1 MSFDDPSSTR
11 RNRTARSGRAGRLLK
26 SAARAAVAGLV
37 AAGMFAAPLTAMA
50 GMGSGGS
57 GATGSGGLGPNGDLL
72 YVADTNLGD
81 PNGNPV
87 QGWGDASIEYAIN
100 RLRASGYQVPGDGYQ
115 LHDSIYS
122 TCREAISNAVADKSD
137 GPADK
142 ARVVGLAATLGQ
154 TNTLTSWGTNPGD
167 FRNRFEKN
175 WSYLAQ
181 DGMGNDLVDWS
192 DEWVNRLH
200 TKFND
205 QITATGQQYP
215 TGVSLVC
222 VAVNNYQPPA
232 QNYDLTITTD
242 QQAAAGIKVGSTD
255 AVRDLIHAVSST
267 GKKEDLQATVWLN
280 YDGNAYVNGNAV
292 SKKATITSH
301 GDTMSPEF
309 KPSDFGWSHWQEGN
323 YWFDIDVA
331 KQGGMSQAVNTAD
344 REASETYRV
353 VSMPPTD
360 FDKQVEEGVSADSM
374 TNRTVITSGTGAGGY
389 EITFKDV
396 ITPNGVDYTV
406 SNMKVVDKTD
416 NDKDI
421 SGQFAMNW
429 DQASNTVTAVRTAD
443 QGEMP
448 IDHEWAFSFDVTVSL
463 PEGFQNVEDKATVSW
478 NQEPEVEA
486 GTGEFPTW
494 TPNPDKSWILM
505 GADGEWQ
512 AVIDPDETNTTG
524 ADQHKFLDG
533 DKVASAV
540 NATVGANLIEA
551 PEQFTIEDDWSAAD
565 YIFDAG
571 KASEIRVYQAEAGTD
586 RESSVSDI
594 ANKGEDVTDMFDIT
608 LEGTKAV
615 ATAKKEYRESLKG
628 LAKPLQVTM
637 IVPGVINFANG
648 EGAQQVREDFG
659 RQPGDELTFCTN
671 PTGNGTDDGAHL
683 TNAGA
688 QTVNGQRVE
697 TNEPWICGYVP
708 PVKKA
713 VIAEGSEGG
722 DQGDANGTVVFP
734 GQRVEY
740 QLTTSPQLPGDMAYQ
755 VTEVAV
761 TDTYSQ
767 WLEIDKQ
774 TLEVTDL
781 ASGRIIPMSDYTRQ
795 WDDDQHT
802 FRLVFSDSY
811 VRANWQP
818 GQRPSVMIRF
828 EGTVSKDAPTS
839 EKAENEWGLTLNN
852 SLTPSN
858 KVENLPPDITP
869 GKEDTQKDP
878 SISIDGKTALL
889 GDVIYYR
896 VHIDATKLTDT
907 AYKVWRLGMVDDY
920 DEEYLRLDR
929 RGIQILDE
937 TGRDRTAE
945 FNVSDHDGVLYAFAR
960 TVDTEIPATGE
971 TIPGDPQPQDLKAYS
986 ELTDEDHDP
995 LRDPAIDQSLL
1006 GHDYTVV
1013 MPMSV
1018 IKVTDGYVVENT
1030 ATQVTNDQRDVTNT
1044 VTNPLEPINPSKD
1057 VTVQV
1062 GGDSVDGH
1070 SIWLDRTFLYQLDSS
1085 ILPAD
1090 RAYPEITEWRIEDPL
1105 DTAHDRYTGQ
1115 WAVYA
1120 TRDLHRDDQV
1130 IAAKGDMIAGSDFD
1144 PATLGLDGQLFTVG
1158 QAEDGTVTVEATHAY
1173 LDLVS
1178 ADNEHEN
1185 GFRAYIQCQRIA
1197 VGEQIANKFW
1207 ETINGTPR
1215 ESNEVHT
1222 NTPDMTPSISLEK
1235 WDEASGFP
1243 EGDRDRSDDALNIQ
1257 DETTTI
1263 VFTITNTSKTDPDT
1277 GVGAWFKASDLRIE
1291 DSTIV
1296 GDGEIVD
1303 WQYPENWDSLVL
1315 KPGDSVDVKATLKG
1329 VTDKHTDRAS
1339 VSGVPLLPCTPDTD
1353 DDPFDTGQCG
1363 DDDTAG
1369 DQTDGDGQGGAEGE
1383 TPEDQTDGEG
1393 QTVTIDGETLCGDTI
1408 VVSNT
1413 DDWNGY
1419 KERLAITGSTVAV
1432 VIGLMVLLLAGGSVI
1447 VIARRRTGA
1456 GAHTPAGNR

>member
-11 RNRTARSGRAGRLLK
+11 RTRTARSGRAGRLLK

-57 GATGSGGLGPNGDLL
+57 GASGSSGLGPNGDLL
-72 YVADTNLGD
+72 YVYDNATNTQ
-81 PNGNPV
+81 NPV

-154 TNTLTSWGTNPGD
+154 TNTLASWGTNPTD

-192 DEWVNRLH
+192 DEWVNKLH

-615 ATAKKEYRESLKG
+615 ATAKKEYRESFKG

-774 TLEVTDL
+774 TLAVTDL

-818 GQRPSVMIRF
+818 GQKPSVMIRF

-839 EKAENEWGLTLNN
+839 EKAENEWGLILNN

-1277 GVGAWFKASDLRIE
+1277 GVGAWFNASDLRIE

-1369 DQTDGDGQGGAEGE
+1369 DQTDGDGQGGADGE

>member
-1 MSFDDPSSTR
+1 MSFDPSTR
-11 RNRTARSGRAGRLLK
+11 RRRTGQSSRAGRLLK

-37 AAGMFAAPLTAMA
+37 AAGMMAAPLTAMA

-72 YVADTNLGD
+72 YVADQQI
-81 PNGNPV
+81 NGNPT

-122 TCREAISNAVADKSD
+122 TCREAISNAIADKSD

-181 DGMGNDLVDWS
+181 DGMGNDLVGWS

-242 QQAAAGIKVGSTD
+242 QQAAADIKVGSTD

-331 KQGGMSQAVNTAD
+331 KQGGMSQAMNTAD

-615 ATAKKEYRESLKG
+615 ATAKKEYCESLKG

-995 LRDPAIDQSLL
+995 LKDPAIDQSLL

>member
-571 KASEIRVYQAEAGTD
+571 KASEIRVYQVEAGTD

-1353 DDPFDTGQCG
+1353 DDPFGTGQCG

-1432 VIGLMVLLLAGGSVI
+1432 VIGLMVLLVAGGSVI
-1447 VIARRRTGA
+1447 VIARRRAGA
-1456 GAHTPAGNR
+1456 GAHTTAGNR

>member
-1 MSFDDPSSTR
+1 MGINLKAR
-11 RNRTARSGRAGRLLK
+11 LRT
-26 SAARAAVAGLV
+26 AARAAVAALA
-37 AAGMFAAPLTAMA
+37 AAGMLAAGAYADP
-50 GMGSGGS
+50 GSGG
-57 GATGSGGLGPNGDLL
+57 AGSGDGGGGTGGNANIIWTYKDDDSGSF
-72 YVADTNLGD
+72 GD
-81 PNGNPV
+81 PTNQNVRNAMTAVRPGLWIGAYGGDDPDRSINQALDQAVSECQARGN
-87 QGWGDASIEYAIN
+87 QEC
-100 RLRASGYQVPGDGYQ
+100 RLVGVGFVWSTNNSFTGAAGGFPAKTWQEAYGASGIPNNT
-115 LHDSIYS
+115 YS
-122 TCREAISNAVADKSD
+122 HNGAQYRTNDVFSD
-137 GPADK
+137 GTTS
-142 ARVVGLAATLGQ
+142 VNGLANREMTDDPEHTSVIVIVLGE
-154 TNTLTSWGTNPGD
+154 N
-167 FRNRFEKN
+167 E
-175 WSYLAQ
+175 
-181 DGMGNDLVDWS
+181 
-192 DEWVNRLH
+192 
-200 TKFND
+200 
-205 QITATGQQYP
+205 
-215 TGVSLVC
+215 
-222 VAVNNYQPPA
+222 PPA
-232 QNYDLTITTD
+232 NYDLTITTD

-416 NDKDI
+416 NNKDI

-659 RQPGDELTFCTN
+659 KQAGDELTFCTN

-818 GQRPSVMIRF
+818 GQKPSVMIRF

-920 DEEYLRLDR
+920 DDEYLRLDR

-945 FNVSDHDGVLYAFAR
+945 FNVSDHDGVLYAFAK

-971 TIPGDPQPQDLKAYS
+971 TVPGDPQPQDLKAYA

-995 LRDPAIDQSLL
+995 LRDPAIDQALL

-1013 MPMSV
+1013 MPMTV

-1030 ATQVTNDQRDVTNT
+1030 ATQVTNDQRDMTNT

-1158 QAEDGTVTVEATHAY
+1158 QAEDGTVTVEATQAY

-1243 EGDRDRSDDALNIQ
+1243 EGDRDDSKDALNIQ

-1277 GVGAWFKASDLRIE
+1277 GVGAWFQASDLRIE

-1353 DDPFDTGQCG
+1353 DDPFGTGQCG

-1369 DQTDGDGQGGAEGE
+1369 DQTDGDGQGGADGE

-1447 VIARRRTGA
+1447 VIARSRAGA

>member
-1 MSFDDPSSTR
+1 MSFDPSTR
-11 RNRTARSGRAGRLLK
+11 RRRTGQSSRAGRLLK

-37 AAGMFAAPLTAMA
+37 AAGMMAAPLTAMA

-72 YVADTNLGD
+72 YVADQQI
-81 PNGNPV
+81 NGNPT

-122 TCREAISNAVADKSD
+122 TCREAISNAIADKSD

-181 DGMGNDLVDWS
+181 DGMGNDLVGWS

-995 LRDPAIDQSLL
+995 LKDPAIDQSLL

-1243 EGDRDRSDDALNIQ
+1243 EGDRDDSKDALNIQ

-1369 DQTDGDGQGGAEGE
+1369 DQTDGDGQGDADGA

>member
-57 GATGSGGLGPNGDLL
+57 GASGSSGLGPNGDLL
-72 YVADTNLGD
+72 YVYDNATNTQ
-81 PNGNPV
+81 NPV

-154 TNTLTSWGTNPGD
+154 TNTLASWGTNPTD

-181 DGMGNDLVDWS
+181 DGMGNDLVGWS

-389 EITFKDV
+389 EITFTDV

-818 GQRPSVMIRF
+818 GQKPSVMIRF

-920 DEEYLRLDR
+920 EEEYLRLDR

-1353 DDPFDTGQCG
+1353 DDPFGTGQCG

-1369 DQTDGDGQGGAEGE
+1369 DQTDGDGQGDADGE
-1383 TPEDQTDGEG
+1383 TPEYQTDGEG

-1432 VIGLMVLLLAGGSVI
+1432 VIGLMVLLLAGFHGRVCRS
-1447 VIARRRTGA
+1447 
-1456 GAHTPAGNR
+1456 

>member
-11 RNRTARSGRAGRLLK
+11 RTRTARSGRAGRLLK

-57 GATGSGGLGPNGDLL
+57 GASGSSGLGPNGDLL

-154 TNTLTSWGTNPGD
+154 TNTLASWGTNPTD

-267 GKKEDLQATVWLN
+267 GKKEDLQTTVWLN

-1120 TRDLHRDDQV
+1120 ARDLHRDDQV

-1277 GVGAWFKASDLRIE
+1277 GVGAWFNASDLRIE

-1353 DDPFDTGQCG
+1353 DDPFDIGQCG

-1369 DQTDGDGQGGAEGE
+1369 DQTDGDGQGGADGE

-1447 VIARRRTGA
+1447 VIARSRAGA
-1456 GAHTPAGNR
+1456 GAHTPAGER

>member
-1 MSFDDPSSTR
+1 
-11 RNRTARSGRAGRLLK
+11 
-26 SAARAAVAGLV
+26 
-37 AAGMFAAPLTAMA
+37 
-50 GMGSGGS
+50 
-57 GATGSGGLGPNGDLL
+57 
-72 YVADTNLGD
+72 
-81 PNGNPV
+81 
-87 QGWGDASIEYAIN
+87 
-100 RLRASGYQVPGDGYQ
+100 
-115 LHDSIYS
+115 
-122 TCREAISNAVADKSD
+122 
-137 GPADK
+137 
-142 ARVVGLAATLGQ
+142 
-154 TNTLTSWGTNPGD
+154 
-167 FRNRFEKN
+167 
-175 WSYLAQ
+175 
-181 DGMGNDLVDWS
+181 
-192 DEWVNRLH
+192 
-200 TKFND
+200 
-205 QITATGQQYP
+205 
-215 TGVSLVC
+215 
-222 VAVNNYQPPA
+222 
-232 QNYDLTITTD
+232 
-242 QQAAAGIKVGSTD
+242 
-255 AVRDLIHAVSST
+255 
-267 GKKEDLQATVWLN
+267 
-280 YDGNAYVNGNAV
+280 
-292 SKKATITSH
+292 
-301 GDTMSPEF
+301 
-309 KPSDFGWSHWQEGN
+309 
-323 YWFDIDVA
+323 
-331 KQGGMSQAVNTAD
+331 
-344 REASETYRV
+344 
-353 VSMPPTD
+353 MPPTD

-396 ITPNGVDYTV
+396 ITPNGVDYTI
-406 SNMKVVDKTD
+406 SNMRVVDRTD
-416 NDKDI
+416 NNKDI

-551 PEQFTIEDDWSAAD
+551 PEQFSIEDDWSAAD

-608 LEGTKAV
+608 VEGTKAV

-628 LAKPLQVTM
+628 LKKPLQVTM

-659 RQPGDELTFCTN
+659 KQAGDELTFCTN
-671 PTGNGTDDGAHL
+671 PTENGTDDGAHL

-818 GQRPSVMIRF
+818 GQKPSVMIRF

-920 DEEYLRLDR
+920 DDEYLRLDR

-945 FNVSDHDGVLYAFAR
+945 FNVSDHDGVLYAFAK

-971 TIPGDPQPQDLKAYS
+971 TIPGDPQPQDLKAYA

-995 LRDPAIDQSLL
+995 LKDPAIDQALL

-1013 MPMSV
+1013 MPMTV

-1030 ATQVTNDQRDVTNT
+1030 ATQVTNDQRDMTNT
-1044 VTNPLEPINPSKD
+1044 VANPLEPINPSKD

-1144 PATLGLDGQLFTVG
+1144 PATLGLDGQLFTRVPRLHPVPAHRGRRADRQQVLGDHQRHPARKQRGPHQHPGHDPEHQPGEVG
-1158 QAEDGTVTVEATHAY
+1158 RSLRLPRRRPRPVRRRAQHPGRDHHDRVHHHQ
-1173 LDLVS
+1173 
-1178 ADNEHEN
+1178 HE
-1185 GFRAYIQCQRIA
+1185 Q
-1197 VGEQIANKFW
+1197 
-1207 ETINGTPR
+1207 
-1215 ESNEVHT
+1215 
-1222 NTPDMTPSISLEK
+1222 
-1235 WDEASGFP
+1235 
-1243 EGDRDRSDDALNIQ
+1243 DRSRHRRGRMVQ
-1257 DETTTI
+1257 
-1263 VFTITNTSKTDPDT
+1263 
-1277 GVGAWFKASDLRIE
+1277 GLR
-1291 DSTIV
+1291 S
-1296 GDGEIVD
+1296 
-1303 WQYPENWDSLVL
+1303 
-1315 KPGDSVDVKATLKG
+1315 
-1329 VTDKHTDRAS
+1329 
-1339 VSGVPLLPCTPDTD
+1339 
-1353 DDPFDTGQCG
+1353 
-1363 DDDTAG
+1363 
-1369 DQTDGDGQGGAEGE
+1369 
-1383 TPEDQTDGEG
+1383 
-1393 QTVTIDGETLCGDTI
+1393 
-1408 VVSNT
+1408 
-1413 DDWNGY
+1413 
-1419 KERLAITGSTVAV
+1419 
-1432 VIGLMVLLLAGGSVI
+1432 
-1447 VIARRRTGA
+1447 
-1456 GAHTPAGNR
+1456 

>member
-1 MSFDDPSSTR
+1 MSFDPSTR
-11 RNRTARSGRAGRLLK
+11 RRRTGQSSRAGRLLK

-37 AAGMFAAPLTAMA
+37 AAGMMAAPLTAMA

-72 YVADTNLGD
+72 YVADQQI
-81 PNGNPV
+81 NGNPT

-181 DGMGNDLVDWS
+181 DGMGNDLVGWS

-1105 DTAHDRYTGQ
+1105 DTAHDRHTGQ

-1353 DDPFDTGQCG
+1353 DDPFGTGQCG

-1432 VIGLMVLLLAGGSVI
+1432 VIGLMVLLVAGGSVI
-1447 VIARRRTGA
+1447 VIARRRAGA
-1456 GAHTPAGNR
+1456 GAHTTAGNR

>member
-11 RNRTARSGRAGRLLK
+11 RTRTARSGRAGRLLK

-57 GATGSGGLGPNGDLL
+57 GASGSSGLGPNGDLL
-72 YVADTNLGD
+72 YVYDNATNTQ
-81 PNGNPV
+81 NPV

-154 TNTLTSWGTNPGD
+154 TNTLASWGTNPTD

-181 DGMGNDLVDWS
+181 DGMGNDLVGWS
-192 DEWVNRLH
+192 DEWVNKLH

-615 ATAKKEYRESLKG
+615 ATAKKEYRESFKG

-1369 DQTDGDGQGGAEGE
+1369 DQTDGDGQGGADGE